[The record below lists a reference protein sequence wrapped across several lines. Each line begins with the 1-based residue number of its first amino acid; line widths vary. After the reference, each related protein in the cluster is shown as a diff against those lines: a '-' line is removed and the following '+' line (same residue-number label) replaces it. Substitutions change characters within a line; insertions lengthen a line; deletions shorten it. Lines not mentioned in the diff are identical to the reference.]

1 MEITFIKLNK
11 ENLLCKHDA
20 SKITDVVINYK
31 IIATINSNPINLL
44 IKLINVR
51 LPFDIQT
58 YNKNDVQ
65 IKLNNRTNML
75 YSINLS
81 ENFFDIN
88 FYNDNIQNFFKEANL
103 RKRN

>member
-58 YNKNDVQ
+58 YNKN
-65 IKLNNRTNML
+65 L
-75 YSINLS
+75 YFLRPVFLSI
-81 ENFFDIN
+81 
-88 FYNDNIQNFFKEANL
+88 
-103 RKRN
+103 